1 MAIVF
6 VSKLLREAVPAERLE
21 VPGSTVGDV
30 IRALGE
36 RYPAALDILL
46 GEDGDIAPGI
56 AVVIDDQVGQL
67 GMFDEVG
74 EGTELHFLPA
84 LSGGG

>member
-6 VSKLLREAVPAERLE
+6 VSKLLRPAIPEERIEL
-21 VPGSTVGDV
+21 PGSTVGDV
-30 IRALGE
+30 IRTLGE
-36 RYPAALDILL
+36 RYPAALAILV
-46 GEDGDIAPGI
+46 EDDDIAPGI

-74 EGTELHFLPA
+74 DESEIHFLPA
-84 LSGGG
+84 LSGG

>member
-6 VSKLLREAVPAERLE
+6 VSKLLRPAIPEERLE
-21 VPGSTVGDV
+21 VPGSTVGEV

-36 RYPAALDILL
+36 RYPAALEILV
-46 GEDGDIAPGI
+46 EDDDIAPGI
-56 AVVIDDQVGQL
+56 AVVIGDQVGQL

-74 EGTELHFLPA
+74 EATELHFLPA
-84 LSGGG
+84 LSGG

>member
-1 MAIVF
+1 MF
-6 VSKLLREAVPAERLE
+6 VSKLLRPAIPEERLE
-21 VPGSTVGDV
+21 VPGSTVGEV

-36 RYPAALDILL
+36 RYPAALEILV
-46 GEDGDIAPGI
+46 EDDDIAPGI

-74 EGTELHFLPA
+74 EATEVHFLPA
-84 LSGGG
+84 LSGG